1 MYNITKDE
9 ALSLLQKMRQI
20 RQASGEMISFLEHMM
35 QLQDEE
41 RKSDDEPSDPD
52 AYLHS
57 WAQHPDHPIGRR
69 TMEEIVGQ
77 IKPKEANTDEGN

>member
-20 RQASGEMISFLEHMM
+20 RQATGEMIAFLEHMM
-35 QLQDEE
+35 QLQGEE

-69 TMEEIVGQ
+69 TMEEIMGQ
-77 IKPKEANTDEGN
+77 FKREEAEQR

>member
-20 RQASGEMISFLEHMM
+20 RQASGEMVSFLEHLM
-35 QLQDEE
+35 QLQGEE

-57 WAQHPDHPIGRR
+57 WAQHPDHPIGRH

-77 IKPKEANTDEGN
+77 FKRKEVEH